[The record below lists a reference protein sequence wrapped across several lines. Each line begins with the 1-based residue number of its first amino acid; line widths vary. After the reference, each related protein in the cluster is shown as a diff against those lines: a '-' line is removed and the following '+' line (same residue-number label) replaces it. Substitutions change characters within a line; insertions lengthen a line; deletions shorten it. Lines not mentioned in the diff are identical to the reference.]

1 MLRLAFLP
9 LKSRNELESM
19 WVSLVLISVVGIA
32 ALGYVV
38 WPLFGRPEFSISAE
52 GEQLADLLTRKEV
65 ALEAIRELEFDHGV
79 GKIEDADFERFNR
92 ILRNRAMRL
101 IELID
106 AQDNAADSSVTP
118 FIQLNE
124 RLEHDILNRRRVEE
138 PHANES
144 GGRLQEE

>member
-1 MLRLAFLP
+1 
-9 LKSRNELESM
+9 M
-19 WVSLVLISVVGIA
+19 WVTLTLISVVGIA

-38 WPLFGRPEFSISAE
+38 WPLFGRTESPVSTE

-92 ILRNRAMRL
+92 TLRNRALRL

-106 AQDNAADSSVTP
+106 AQYDGTDSSGTH
-118 FIQLNE
+118 FIQQNE
-124 RLEHDILNRRRVEE
+124 RLELEILKRRRVEE
-138 PHANES
+138 LLPNEG

>member
-1 MLRLAFLP
+1 
-9 LKSRNELESM
+9 M
-19 WVSLVLISVVGIA
+19 WVTLTLISIVGIA
-32 ALGYVV
+32 AVGYVV
-38 WPLFGRPEFSISAE
+38 WPLFGRTEGPVSSE

-92 ILRNRAMRL
+92 ILRNRALRL

-106 AQDNAADSSVTP
+106 ARYGAADSTRTP
-118 FIQLNE
+118 FFQLSE
-124 RLEHDILNRRRVEE
+124 GLEHDILSRRRVEE
-138 PHANES
+138 LPPNES